1 MHIYRVY
8 NQQEIKYLKL
18 ISKVM
23 KHVSDNF
30 HEHLP
35 NIGTLYYK
43 SSLCHFLDHTITETG
58 ATFLHDR

>member
-1 MHIYRVY
+1 
-8 NQQEIKYLKL
+8 
-18 ISKVM
+18 M

-35 NIGTLYYK
+35 NTGTLYYK

-58 ATFLHDR
+58 ATFIYDR

>member
-1 MHIYRVY
+1 MHIYIEY
-8 NQQEIKYLKL
+8 IINEIKYLKL

-35 NIGTLYYK
+35 NTGTLYYK

-58 ATFLHDR
+58 ATFIYDR